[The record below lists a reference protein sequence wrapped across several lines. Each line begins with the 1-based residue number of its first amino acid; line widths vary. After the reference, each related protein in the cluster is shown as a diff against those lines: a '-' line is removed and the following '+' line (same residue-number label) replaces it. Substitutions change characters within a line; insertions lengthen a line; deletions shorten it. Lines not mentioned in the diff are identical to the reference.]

1 MRQQSRAQ
9 VLLFLAA
16 VVLSVLCAVGDA
28 LGQGGGG
35 GGGGRNANTSNPVL
49 AETSHLA
56 DVPVYLKALGSTRAL
71 NTIVVRSRVDGA
83 LRSVNF
89 REGQDVKVGDIIAR
103 IDPRPYQ
110 AQLAQAVEKKA
121 LDEASLANAKLDL
134 ERYTN
139 LVRTNAVTRQQLDTQ
154 RATIAQL
161 EAQVNIDQAAIDNA
175 KTYLDYCTIV
185 SPLDGRT
192 GIRLVDPGNFVRA
205 SDPTGIVVI
214 TQLQPIATLVTLP
227 QQQLLQVR
235 EAFSNGPLPVEAI
248 DAYDQTVR
256 DRGTL
261 KAIDNQVD
269 PVTGSV
275 QLKIEFPNSKLQ
287 LWPGEFVIARL
298 FIGTLRQVVVIPNAA
313 VQRGPA
319 GAFVYVV
326 EPDNRARV
334 RAITVSYHDEN
345 QAVVA
350 NGLQPGERIV
360 TLGFAELADGQ
371 RVNLAEGPQLSGST
385 EPASSENRKAG
396 R

>member
-1 MRQQSRAQ
+1 
-9 VLLFLAA
+9 
-16 VVLSVLCAVGDA
+16 
-28 LGQGGGG
+28 
-35 GGGGRNANTSNPVL
+35 
-49 AETSHLA
+49 
-56 DVPVYLKALGSTRAL
+56 
-71 NTIVVRSRVDGA
+71 
-83 LRSVNF
+83 VNF
-89 REGQDVKVGDIIAR
+89 REGQDVKVGDILAR

-110 AQLAQAVEKKA
+110 AQLDQAVAKKA
-121 LDEASLANAKLDL
+121 LDEATLANAKLDL

-139 LVRTNAVTRQQLDTQ
+139 LVKTNAVTRQQLDSQ

-161 EAQVNIDQAAIDNA
+161 EAQVNIDQGAIDNA

-214 TQLQPIATLVTLP
+214 TQLQPIATLVALP

-235 EAFSNGPLPVEAI
+235 EAFSNRPLPVEAI
-248 DAYDQTVR
+248 DAYDETVR

-261 KAIDNQVD
+261 KAIDNQAD

-298 FIGTLRQVVVIPNAA
+298 FVGTLRQVVVIPNAA

-350 NGLQPGERIV
+350 NGLQQGERVV

-371 RVNLAEGPQLSGST
+371 RVNLAEGPELSGST
-385 EPASSENRKAG
+385 EPASSENRKA
-396 R
+396 RR

>member
-1 MRQQSRAQ
+1 M
-9 VLLFLAA
+9 LM
-16 VVLSVLCAVGDA
+16 
-28 LGQGGGG
+28 
-35 GGGGRNANTSNPVL
+35 
-49 AETSHLA
+49 
-56 DVPVYLKALGSTRAL
+56 
-71 NTIVVRSRVDGA
+71 
-83 LRSVNF
+83 SVNF
-89 REGQDVKVGDIIAR
+89 REGQDVEVGDTLAR

-110 AQLAQAVEKKA
+110 AQLDQAVAKKA
-121 LDEASLANAKLDL
+121 LDEATLANAKLDL

-139 LVRTNAVTRQQLDTQ
+139 LVKTNAVTRQRLDTQ

-161 EAQVNIDQAAIDNA
+161 EAQVNIDQGAIDNA

-185 SPLDGRT
+185 SPLNGRT
-192 GIRLVDPGNFVRA
+192 GIRLIDPGNLVRA

-214 TQLQPIATLVTLP
+214 TQLQPIAILVTLP

-235 EAFSNGPLPVEAI
+235 QAFSNGPLPAEAV
-248 DAYDQTVR
+248 DAYDGTVR

-269 PVTGSV
+269 PVTASV
-275 QLKIEFPNSKLQ
+275 RLKVEFPNSKFQ
-287 LWPGEFVIARL
+287 LWPGEFVIIRL
-298 FIGTLRQVVVIPNAA
+298 FVGTLRQVVVIPSAA

-326 EPDNRARV
+326 EPDNTARIRAV
-334 RAITVSYHDEN
+334 TVSYRDEN

-350 NGLQPGERIV
+350 NGLQQDEQVV

-371 RVNLAEGPQLSGST
+371 RVNLAEGLRPI
-385 EPASSENRKAG
+385 R